1 MSDTLLLDVRY
12 AVRSLRAT
20 PGFTAIAV
28 LTLAF
33 GIGANT
39 AVFTLLN
46 GLVLRTL
53 PVRDPQQLVEPLFK
67 YPKDPRLNSYG
78 WRDYERLRDE
88 NHVFSDVVAMT
99 YTRVQVRG
107 AASDTDAAEVFG
119 AFVSPNFFDA
129 L

>member
-1 MSDTLLLDVRY
+1 MDGLLHDLRY
-12 AVRSLRAT
+12 AFRSLLST

-67 YPKDPRLNSYG
+67 YPKDPRLNNYG

-88 NHVFSDVVAMT
+88 NHVFSDVIAIT
-99 YTRVQVRG
+99 YARVQARG
-107 AASDTDAAEVFG
+107 GAPGASDE
-119 AFVSPNFFDA
+119 
-129 L
+129 